1 MRKWKSLCLEYKKYE
16 QMHKENIMLMA
27 LQMQIRSNPKG
38 KQVRFLREAAKNYC
52 MKNFPTAYRQ
62 MEETDWDDVAKRY
75 STLWQQEKN
84 SNDKFDRYRV
94 AYPAFFYKSNQE
106 ANAPGASIGAKVVS
120 DVQFPIPLWD
130 DSEPDEGNNVIP
142 SIVEK
147 GVNLTE
153 TPVTPQPVSKTV
165 EMVPG
170 SDTWINALADKFSN
184 VNVVMSPDGSRTIQF
199 SK

>member
-1 MRKWKSLCLEYKKYE
+1 
-16 QMHKENIMLMA
+16 MHKENIMLMA

-52 MKNFPTAYRQ
+52 MKNFPKAYRQ

-84 SNDKFDRYRV
+84 SNDKFDKYRV
-94 AYPAFFYKSNQE
+94 GYPAFFYKSKQE
-106 ANAPGASIGAKVVS
+106 ANAPGASVDAKVVNN
-120 DVQFPIPLWD
+120 VQFPIPLWD

-142 SIVEK
+142 GIAEK
-147 GVNLTE
+147 GAILAE
-153 TPVTPQPVSKTV
+153 PLQPVSTTV

-170 SDTWINALADKFSN
+170 SDNWINALADKFSN